1 MVAGAAFP
9 AGDCWL
15 ARARVPD
22 RLLDA
27 STRDALAPAAPG
39 LRAVSLRV
47 QGGRITAL
55 ASAVGPDGLPVVDLA
70 DGIVTSCWVDL
81 HTHLDKSHTAT
92 RIGRSHHTLR
102 DAVAASGEDRD
113 RWTAD
118 DIRRRMDFA
127 LRTAHAQGTRAIRT
141 HIDWVGASTPLAW
154 SVAQS
159 LRGEWSPRIELQP
172 TSLSPLPLFADAD
185 ASAAVAAAV
194 AEQGGVLGASVHPV
208 PGQRSLLERVFELAV
223 AHDLDL
229 DFHADEHLQ
238 NDIEG
243 LRTIARLTARHGWEG
258 RVACGH
264 ACALSVVPVD
274 ACASVLRALAD
285 AGIVLMG
292 LPLANLQL
300 QDGGPGRTPRLRG
313 IAPLL
318 EARDLGVQVGLASD
332 NVQDAFVPMADFDLL
347 QVLAIASLTA
357 HLDDPLARWI
367 DSITTTPATA
377 MGLAW
382 DGRLRVGAP
391 ADLVLLAGR
400 NSFEACGRPQRR
412 VLRGGRP
419 IDTALPDFRELDD
432 TTTTAG

>member
-1 MVAGAAFP
+1 MVGGASFP

-39 LRAVSLRV
+39 LRAVNLRI
-47 QGGRITAL
+47 QSGHITAL
-55 ASAVGPDGLPVVDLA
+55 APAVGPDGLPVLDLA

-118 DIRRRMDFA
+118 DIRRRMDFS
-127 LRTAHAQGTRAIRT
+127 LRTAHAQGTRAIRS
-141 HIDWVGASTPLAW
+141 HIDWVGATTPLAW
-154 SVAQS
+154 HVAQA
-159 LRGEWSPRIELQP
+159 LRSEWSGRIELQLS
-172 TSLSPLPLFADAD
+172 TLSPLPLFADAD
-185 ASAAVAAAV
+185 SGAAVAAVV
-194 AEQGGVLGASVHPV
+194 AEQGGVFGASVHPV
-208 PGQRSLLERVFELAV
+208 PGQRALLERVFELAV
-223 AHDLDL
+223 AHGLDL

-243 LRTIARLTARHGWEG
+243 LRTIASLTARHGWQG
-258 RVACGH
+258 RVSAGH
-264 ACALSVVPVD
+264 GCALSVATAD
-274 ACASVLRALAD
+274 ACAGVLRAFAD
-285 AGIVLMG
+285 AGIGLIG
-292 LPLANLQL
+292 LPIANLQL

-318 EARDLGVQVGLASD
+318 EARDLGVQVSLASD

-347 QVLAIASLTA
+347 QVLAMGSLTA
-357 HLDDPLARWI
+357 HLDDPLAHWI

-382 DGRLRVGAP
+382 DGRLRIGAP
-391 ADLVLLAGR
+391 ADLVLLTGR

-412 VLRGGRP
+412 VLRRGRLL
-419 IDTALPDFRELDD
+419 DAALPDFRELDE
-432 TTTTAG
+432 AG

>member
-27 STRDALAPAAPG
+27 STCETLAPAAPG
-39 LRAVSLRV
+39 LRAANLRI
-47 QGGRITAL
+47 QSGRVTAL
-55 ASAVGPDGLPVVDLA
+55 APAVGHDGLPVLDLA

-118 DIRRRMDFA
+118 DIRRRMDFS
-127 LRTAHAQGTRAIRT
+127 LRTAHAQGTRAIRS
-141 HIDWVGASTPLAW
+141 HIDWVGASTPPAW
-154 SVAQS
+154 DVAQT
-159 LRGEWSPRIELQP
+159 LRSEWSPRIELQP
-172 TSLSPLPLFADAD
+172 TSLSPLPLFADRA
-185 ASAAVAAAV
+185 AGAAVAAVV
-194 AEQGGVLGASVHPV
+194 AEHGGVLGASVHPV
-208 PGQRSLLERVFELAV
+208 PGQRSLLERVFELAA

-229 DFHADEHLQ
+229 DLHADEHLQ

-243 LRTIARLTARHGWEG
+243 LRTIAGLTVRHGREG
-258 RVACGH
+258 RVVCGH
-264 ACALSVVPVD
+264 ACALSVAPVD
-274 ACASVLRALAD
+274 DCASVLRALAD
-285 AGIVLMG
+285 AGIGLIG

-318 EARDLGVQVGLASD
+318 EARDLGVQVSLASD
-332 NVQDAFVPMADFDLL
+332 NVQDAFVPFADFDLM
-347 QVLAIASLTA
+347 QVLTLGALAA
-357 HLDDPLARWI
+357 HLDDPLAHWI

-382 DGRLRVGAP
+382 DGRLRMGAP

-412 VLRGGRP
+412 VLRLGRLL
-419 IDTALPDFRELDD
+419 DTALPDFRELDE
-432 TTTTAG
+432 TG